1 MLNLQCRS
9 CAIAQALHIVPNKYQ
24 AMQKTT
30 EDIITEYYV
39 ANLNELRLYANKI
52 LDDLEDA
59 KDVVQECF
67 VRMLGM
73 KQSIIPLTLPAMAHS
88 MVRNKAISIV
98 RRKAVARQYNKTVT
112 AVAERQ
118 AEHTELRL
126 VMADM
131 VNVAESKIASL
142 PPAYRQIYEMNLYDG
157 MQVKEISETLGL
169 KYKYV
174 DKKLGKARTLVRK
187 GLRNVV

>member
-1 MLNLQCRS
+1 M
-9 CAIAQALHIVPNKYQ
+9 
-24 AMQKTT
+24 
-30 EDIITEYYV
+30 
-39 ANLNELRLYANKI
+39 
-52 LDDLEDA
+52 
-59 KDVVQECF
+59 
-67 VRMLGM
+67 
-73 KQSIIPLTLPAMAHS
+73 
-88 MVRNKAISIV
+88 
-98 RRKAVARQYNKTVT
+98 ARQYNKMET

-174 DKKLGKARTLVRK
+174 EKKLGKARTLVRK